1 MLTVVNKLVP
11 RTIHHHSFLSFI
23 TPTIMMRRIVSLSS
37 LIVFATVSNIIVSSP
52 LVSSSSTYNAYNYDQ
67 TTPQF
72 TPDGRLLQVEYASAA
87 ADLSP
92 PLIVL
97 ECFSSTGNS
106 NSNSNSKSNNNNNS
120 QQDPCL
126 ILLTVRKRANSPQN
140 RIVIMDDKDEQ
151 QSKKKRG
158 GSSSSSSSSSG
169 KSFPYCCVMSGILS
183 DSLCLLQVGMKVAAE
198 HSLRYQTSLG
208 MVALTQALADECQ
221 SRVFGGGLRPYGS
234 TLMLCGYD
242 KIYNDEESKLEG
254 DDDEFLSTT
263 SCKRNSNMNKHHR
276 RIPLIYQTDPSGGII
291 QHHAAQNSDSKS
303 DADQKKK
310 SRRRY
315 RNDNNNDDN
324 TDDDD
329 DDTIIRS
336 QVRCIVGGSQS
347 LQRQL
352 YKKIDQGMA
361 EFEHRQQS
369 QVLSLAD
376 RIANVV
382 EILTKE
388 MNNDNNSNKAS
399 GVSKS
404 RNKDDDSSSLPS
416 LCPLEIVVIS
426 PKLGCHR
433 LDNKQIQ
440 AIQKL
445 INDDNKINS

>member
-1 MLTVVNKLVP
+1 
-11 RTIHHHSFLSFI
+11 
-23 TPTIMMRRIVSLSS
+23 MMRRIVSLSS

-87 ADLSP
+87 ADFSP

-151 QSKKKRG
+151 QLKKKRG
-158 GSSSSSSSSSG
+158 GSSSSSSSSS

-242 KIYNDEESKLEG
+242 KIYNDEESTLEG

-291 QHHAAQNSDSKS
+291 QHHAAQNSDSK
-303 DADQKKK
+303 
-310 SRRRY
+310 
-315 RNDNNNDDN
+315 N
-324 TDDDD
+324 
-329 DDTIIRS
+329 
-336 QVRCIVGGSQS
+336 
-347 LQRQL
+347 
-352 YKKIDQGMA
+352 QGMA

-369 QVLSLAD
+369 QALSLAD
-376 RIANVV
+376 RIANLV

-388 MNNDNNSNKAS
+388 MNNDHNSNKAS
-399 GVSKS
+399 GVI
-404 RNKDDDSSSLPS
+404 RLSST
-416 LCPLEIVVIS
+416 
-426 PKLGCHR
+426 R
-433 LDNKQIQ
+433 Q
-440 AIQKL
+440 
-445 INDDNKINS
+445 

>member
-1 MLTVVNKLVP
+1 
-11 RTIHHHSFLSFI
+11 
-23 TPTIMMRRIVSLSS
+23 MMRRIVSLSS

-97 ECFSSTGNS
+97 ECFSSTSNS
-106 NSNSNSKSNNNNNS
+106 NGNSNSKSNNNNS

-158 GSSSSSSSSSG
+158 GSSSSSSSSG

-303 DADQKKK
+303 DADQEKK

-315 RNDNNNDDN
+315 RNDSNDDDN

-369 QVLSLAD
+369 QALSLAD
-376 RIANVV
+376 RIANLV

-388 MNNDNNSNKAS
+388 MNNDHNSNKAS

>member
-1 MLTVVNKLVP
+1 
-11 RTIHHHSFLSFI
+11 
-23 TPTIMMRRIVSLSS
+23 MRRVAEQQKSSRLFDLASLSS
-37 LIVFATVSNIIVSSP
+37 LILFLTVSNIIVSSP

-97 ECFSSTGNS
+97 ECFSSSSS
-106 NSNSNSKSNNNNNS
+106 NNSKDINN
-120 QQDPCL
+120 QQDACL
-126 ILLTVRKRANSPQN
+126 ILLTVRKQANSPQN
-140 RIVIMDDKDEQ
+140 RIVIMDDKDEHQ
-151 QSKKKRG
+151 QSKKRG
-158 GSSSSSSSSSG
+158 GSSSSSSSSS

-242 KIYNDEESKLEG
+242 KMYDEEETEIILEG
-254 DDDEFLSTT
+254 DDDDEFLSTT
-263 SCKRNSNMNKHHR
+263 SSKRNSNMNKHHR
-276 RIPLIYQTDPSGGII
+276 RIPLFYQTDPSGGII
-291 QHHAAQNSDSKS
+291 QHHAAQNSASNS
-303 DADQKKK
+303 DLDQRKK

-315 RNDNNNDDN
+315 RNDNNNDD
-324 TDDDD
+324 DDDD
-329 DDTIIRS
+329 DNTIIRS

-352 YKKIDQGMA
+352 YKKINLGMA
-361 EFEHRQQS
+361 EFEHQHQQQQHNRQE
-369 QVLSLAD
+369 VLSLAD
-376 RIANVV
+376 RIANLAK
-382 EILTKE
+382 ILTKE
-388 MNNDNNSNKAS
+388 MNNDNNNSKAS
-399 GVSKS
+399 GVSKSS

-416 LCPLEIVVIS
+416 LCPLEVVVIS

-445 INDDNKINS
+445 INDDNKIAS

>member
-158 GSSSSSSSSSG
+158 GSSSS

-234 TLMLCGYD
+234 TMMLCGYD
-242 KIYNDEESKLEG
+242 KIYNDEESTLEG
-254 DDDEFLSTT
+254 DDDELLSTT

-324 TDDDD
+324 NDDDDD

-369 QVLSLAD
+369 QALSLAD
-376 RIANVV
+376 RIANLV

-388 MNNDNNSNKAS
+388 MNNDHNSNKAS